1 MKQYLIL
8 LVAVANVTACTP
20 EDDKIK
26 DYCYGITDASD
37 SIIALRDQGMAKHS
51 VMGLITN
58 SEIAKDPVLLAHVKR
73 NIAFAYQY
81 PGMPIEI
88 YNKEVLN
95 HCFASTYK

>member
-1 MKQYLIL
+1 MKKIIL
-8 LVAVANVTACTP
+8 ALAALSLTACTP

-37 SIIALRDQGMAKHS
+37 SIIALRDQGIEKHA
-51 VMGLITN
+51 VLGLITN
-58 SEIAKDPVLLAHVKR
+58 SKIAKDPVLLGHVKR

-95 HCFASTYK
+95 HCFASEYK

>member
-1 MKQYLIL
+1 MKRYIL
-8 LVAVANVTACTP
+8 TLLAATSITACTP

-37 SIIALRDQGMAKHS
+37 SIIALRDQGIEKDS

>member
-1 MKQYLIL
+1 MTIIAALS
-8 LVAVANVTACTP
+8 VAACAP

-37 SIIALRDQGMAKHS
+37 SIIALRDQGIEKHA
-51 VMGLITN
+51 VLGLITN
-58 SEIAKDPVLLAHVKR
+58 SEIAKDPVLLGHVKR

-88 YNKEVLN
+88 YHKEVLN
-95 HCFASTYK
+95 HCFASEYR